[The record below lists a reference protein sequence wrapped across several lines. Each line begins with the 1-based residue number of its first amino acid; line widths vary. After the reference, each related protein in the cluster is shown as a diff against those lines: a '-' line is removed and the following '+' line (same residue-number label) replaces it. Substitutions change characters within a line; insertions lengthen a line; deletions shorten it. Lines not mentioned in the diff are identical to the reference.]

1 MLPKKVFIA
10 TSNAGKLR
18 DFAGATAGVT
28 GVVLE
33 LLPGFSS
40 LPSVEEDG
48 LTFGANACKKAGFY
62 SGYAS
67 GAIVLADD
75 SGLEVA
81 TLNGAPGVRSARY
94 SADDTPQFQKAYA
107 SLSLS
112 EDEANNQRLLREL
125 ANVPEPAKGARFVCV
140 LAVARAGEVLQ
151 TFEGAVRGTIPRA
164 PRGENGFGY
173 DPLFYL
179 PELGKTTAELTPEE
193 KAKVSHRGQAFR
205 KFLEWYKDQRW
216 PNQP

>member
-33 LLPGFSS
+33 PLPGFSS
-40 LPSVEEDG
+40 LPPVEEDG
-48 LTFGANACKKAGFY
+48 LTFAANARKKAGFY
-62 SGYAS
+62 SGYAPS
-67 GAIVLADD
+67 AIVLADD

-81 TLNGAPGVRSARY
+81 ALNRAPGVRSARY
-94 SADDTPQFQKAYA
+94 AAGDVREFKAAYN
-107 SLSLS
+107 SLSD
-112 EDEANNQRLLREL
+112 DEANNQRLLREL
-125 ANVPEPAKGARFVCV
+125 ANVPEAKRAARFVCA
-140 LAVARAGEVLQ
+140 LAIARDGEVLR
-151 TFEGAVRGTIPRA
+151 TFEGEVRGTILRA

-179 PELGKTTAELTPEE
+179 PELGKTTAELTAEE

-205 KFLEWYKDQRW
+205 KFLQWYKALE
-216 PNQP
+216 

>member
-18 DFAGATAGVT
+18 DFAGATAGVA

-33 LLPGFSS
+33 PLPGFPG

-48 LTFGANACKKAGFY
+48 LTFEANACKKAGFY
-62 SGYAS
+62 SGYAP

-81 TLNGAPGVRSARY
+81 ALNGAPGVRSARY
-94 SADDTPQFQKAYA
+94 AADDAREFKAAYA

-112 EDEANNQRLLREL
+112 LSDDEANNRRLLREL
-125 ANVPEPAKGARFVCV
+125 ADLPETGRAARFVCV
-140 LAVARAGEVLQ
+140 LAVARDREVLRS
-151 TFEGAVRGTIPRA
+151 FEGEVRGTILRA
-164 PRGENGFGY
+164 PRGQNGFGY

-179 PELGKTTAELTPEE
+179 PELGKTTAELTAEE
-193 KAKVSHRGQAFR
+193 KARVSHRGQAFR
-205 KFLEWYKDQRW
+205 KFLEWHKQQTEY
-216 PNQP
+216 

>member
-1 MLPKKVFIA
+1 MLLKKVFIA

-33 LLPGFSS
+33 LLPGFSR

-48 LTFGANACKKAGFY
+48 LTFEANARKKACFY

-81 TLNGAPGVRSARY
+81 ALNSAPGVRSARY
-94 SADDTPQFQKAYA
+94 SADDAPQLQAAYA

-112 EDEANNQRLLREL
+112 DDEANNQRLLREM
-125 ANVPEPAKGARFVCV
+125 ADVPETGRAARFVCV
-140 LAVARAGEVLQ
+140 LAVAREGEGLR
-151 TFEGAVRGTIPRA
+151 TFEGEVRGTILRA

-205 KFLEWYKDQRW
+205 KFLEWHKKQTEY
-216 PNQP
+216 

>member
-33 LLPGFSS
+33 PLPGFSGF
-40 LPSVEEDG
+40 PSVEEDG
-48 LTFGANACKKAGFY
+48 LTFEANACKKAGFY
-62 SGYAS
+62 SGYAP
-67 GAIVLADD
+67 GAVVLADD

-81 TLNGAPGVRSARY
+81 ALNGAPGVRSARY
-94 SADDTPQFQKAYA
+94 SKDDAHQFQAAYA
-107 SLSLS
+107 SLSD
-112 EDEANNQRLLREL
+112 DEANNQRLLREM
-125 ANVPEPAKGARFVCV
+125 ANMPAPARAARFVCV
-140 LAVARAGEVLQ
+140 LAVARDGRLLQ
-151 TFEGAVRGTIPRA
+151 TFEGEVRGTILRA

-179 PELGKTTAELTPEE
+179 PELGKTTAELTAEE

-205 KFLEWYKDQRW
+205 KFLEWHKQQTEY
-216 PNQP
+216 